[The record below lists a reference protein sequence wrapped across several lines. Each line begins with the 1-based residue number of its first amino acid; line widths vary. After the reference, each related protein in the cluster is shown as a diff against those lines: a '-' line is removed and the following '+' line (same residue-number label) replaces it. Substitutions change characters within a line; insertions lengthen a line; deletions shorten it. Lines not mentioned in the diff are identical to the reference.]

1 MNNAEKFKK
10 HFGIYAT
17 ELWCMEAKDFLKWLN
32 SEAADEWIPAHILPK
47 EDGDY
52 LVKYNLQSKYDIK
65 HLYDVMSFAND
76 LYKVD
81 NEDFIAEKG
90 ESGWYYLHPTFG
102 YCQEKGIAAWKP
114 II

>member
-17 ELWCMEAKDFLKWLN
+17 ELWCMEEKDFLKWLN
-32 SEAADEWIPAHILPK
+32 SEAADEWISAHILPE

-52 LVKYNLQSKYDIK
+52 LVKYNLRSKYGIK

-76 LYKVD
+76 LYKI
-81 NEDFIAEKG
+81 EEYDFPDKECQKG
-90 ESGWYYLHPTFG
+90 WFYYDRDYG
-102 YCQEKGIAAWKP
+102 YCEDNSVYAWKP
-114 II
+114 IT